1 MNIITTRDDVKAE
14 FKLTPDEMRVIRAY
28 RKFDDDSQGFWLD
41 SMEVCARKPECG
53 LRAKKSEL
61 RLVAG
66 GAA

>member
-1 MNIITTRDDVKAE
+1 MNVADSS
-14 FKLTPDEMRVIRAY
+14 KLSPEEMRIIRAY
-28 RKFDDDSQGFWLD
+28 RKFDDDSQVFWLEG
-41 SMEVCARKPECG
+41 MEACARKPECG